1 MKCPDFR
8 DCVSF
13 PNCSKIF
20 LQLLFFAGVA
30 SARQQPHNLCV
41 PFHSVYGMI
50 LLDARVNSKAAV
62 LLLDTGGNRTAAYW
76 KRRNLQH
83 SDFSSQITESAAG
96 RALAA
101 EGY

>member
-1 MKCPDFR
+1 
-8 DCVSF
+8 
-13 PNCSKIF
+13 
-20 LQLLFFAGVA
+20 
-30 SARQQPHNLCV
+30 
-41 PFHSVYGMI
+41 MI